1 MNRFYLPAQPKGHQS
16 TNTQGAP
23 LPPSSPDTVVTF
35 QAWHEFDSS
44 TQQWVQV
51 DPTSTSRAPEATHP
65 CDPNNLV
72 LATWNIDAFSASGT
86 ARASGIISHVL
97 SFATAPDII
106 FLQEV
111 SREGLTSVLADPRI
125 RKSYFSTEAGWANWE
140 RVTSFATMTLLSRS
154 RFGYGE
160 NIAGTPTLGP
170 VWRVKFPSRY
180 LRDALCCDIFIP
192 SATATGNVA
201 DLAATTTPDA
211 PTAPD
216 TPAALDETTTPA
228 ATSDSTPPTTTS
240 RTRLINVH
248 LDSLAIRP
256 CFRPRQL
263 AITASFLRAAGR
275 GLVAGDFN
283 PVWPED
289 DSLVGENG
297 LEDAWVALRADEP
310 GYTWGID
317 GKQKFPPRRLDKIA
331 MLGLK
336 ATDIEVM
343 DAGPVDRAAAK
354 QITEVGS
361 TSSGGPATTSK
372 SALLWSD
379 HSGLRC
385 SFGLPKAGD
394 QQTAYEPIRSMKGYT
409 RFVTSI
415 LRRLR

>member
-1 MNRFYLPAQPKGHQS
+1 
-16 TNTQGAP
+16 
-23 LPPSSPDTVVTF
+23 VVTF

-44 TQQWVQV
+44 TQQWVEV
-51 DPTSTSRAPEATHP
+51 DPTSTSRAPEASEP

-72 LATWNIDAFSASGT
+72 LATWNIDAFSASET
-86 ARASGIISHVL
+86 ARASGIVSHV

-106 FLQEV
+106 LLQEV
-111 SREGLTSVLADPRI
+111 SREGLTAVLADPRI
-125 RKSYFSTEAGWANWE
+125 RKSYFSTEAGFANWE

-160 NIAGTPTLGP
+160 NTPGTPTLGP

-192 SATATGNVA
+192 SATATTTGNVA
-201 DLAATTTPDA
+201 DLTSTTTPDA

-216 TPAALDETTTPA
+216 APVAPAATATPA
-228 ATSDSTPPTTTS
+228 ATSDSTPPTTAS

-289 DSLVGENG
+289 DGLVAENG

-343 DAGPVDRAAAK
+343 DAGPVDRAATK
-354 QITEVGS
+354 QGTEVGNI
-361 TSSGGPATTSK
+361 SSGGISK

-385 SFGLPKAGD
+385 SFGLLKAGN
-394 QQTAYEPIRSMKGYT
+394 QQSNPEPIRSTKGYT
-409 RFVTSI
+409 RFVPSV
-415 LRRLR
+415 LRRLC